1 MTSASLRQET
11 GIEHSR
17 LKYQG
22 RAGEATLAAVL
33 GQEDCRLGLGELGSG
48 ECGAWT
54 PSRPAVTP
62 FVGLS
67 YPGAPH
73 LCSSHSFTFSSGF
86 LLRLLPG

>member
-22 RAGEATLAAVL
+22 PGETTLAAVL
-33 GQEDCRLGLGELGSG
+33 GWEDCWLGLAELGSG

-54 PSRPAVTP
+54 PSAA
-62 FVGLS
+62 S
-67 YPGAPH
+67 NH
-73 LCSSHSFTFSSGF
+73 SLCKG
-86 LLRLLPG
+86 